1 MSHKK
6 KKKKRH
12 IRVFAPL
19 KPVIHPEEEEVRR
32 RDRRLEEERLKVLR
46 FSRKARKPFGVFA
59 MVVGAF
65 VFGFFTYFLCT
76 NIVLEATIPEIK
88 ILLIGLFLFLGV
100 VNVVAGLLLIG
111 E

>member
-1 MSHKK
+1 MSRKK
-6 KKKKRH
+6 KEKRH
-12 IRVFAPL
+12 IRVFAPF
-19 KPVIHPEEEEVRR
+19 KPVVHPEEAEMRM

-46 FSRKARKPFGVFA
+46 FSRKARKPFGVFT

-65 VFGFFTYFLCT
+65 IFGFFTYFLCT
-76 NIVLEATIPEIK
+76 NIVLEIATPEIE
-88 ILLIGLFLFLGV
+88 IALISLVLFLGV